1 MTRCAFVGEREQV
14 HEVHM
19 TGACT
24 LTITYDQGERQFS
37 LALRRN
43 ATARQKAR
51 GIDGATL
58 TQLTLLPDRL
68 MGIRKDNRGHLLLK
82 AESTIFWVPEKEAE
96 GLNKWLNLLNRLL
109 LASSQSSTDGATQ

>member
-1 MTRCAFVGEREQV
+1 MHLVQMAGS
-14 HEVHM
+14 
-19 TGACT
+19 CT

-68 MGIRKDNRGHLLLK
+68 MGIRRDDCGRLLLK
-82 AESTIFWVPEKEAE
+82 AENTLFWVPEKEVE
-96 GLNKWLNLLNRLL
+96 GLNNWLNLLNRLL